1 MKDLNL
7 LEKSAPLK
15 GRCQVQLGVLVGV
28 LLTPVMGSRTE
39 APKSLS
45 YTAFWQARNSLCKK
59 ERQLQLQT
67 IIKTLP

>member
-7 LEKSAPLK
+7 PEKSAPLK

-45 YTAFWQARNSLCKK
+45 YTAFWQVQNSLC
-59 ERQLQLQT
+59 E
-67 IIKTLP
+67 

>member
-39 APKSLS
+39 APKILS
-45 YTAFWQARNSLCKK
+45 YTALWEVQNSLC
-59 ERQLQLQT
+59 E
-67 IIKTLP
+67 

>member
-7 LEKSAPLK
+7 PEKSAFPK
-15 GRCQVQLGVLVGV
+15 GRCQVQLGVLLGL

-45 YTAFWQARNSLCKK
+45 YTALWQARNSLCK
-59 ERQLQLQT
+59 
-67 IIKTLP
+67 